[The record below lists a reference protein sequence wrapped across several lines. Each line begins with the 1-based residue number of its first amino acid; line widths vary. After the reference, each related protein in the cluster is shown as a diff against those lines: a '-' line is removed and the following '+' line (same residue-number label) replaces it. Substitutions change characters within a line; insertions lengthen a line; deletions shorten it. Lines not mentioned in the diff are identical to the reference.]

1 MSKIGNLI
9 VELEETGAIEYDS
22 QSREYITARERPIE
36 EGLSITAG
44 VITKRHRKKTFDQM
58 LEGQS
63 FFLATVDDDHSNRKV
78 SALRSRAIRY
88 QENDPEF
95 YFSIRK
101 ESKGDERGVRFYR
114 ISNENN

>member
-44 VITKRHRKKTFDQM
+44 VITKDIEKTFDQM

-63 FFLATVDDDHSNRKV
+63 FFSGN
-78 SALRSRAIRY
+78 S
-88 QENDPEF
+88 
-95 YFSIRK
+95 
-101 ESKGDERGVRFYR
+101 
-114 ISNENN
+114 